1 MQRVYMR
8 VCIESI
14 HAHIC
19 RGRGNRGILRADLV
33 GFAKCSDESA
43 LTLRGG
49 ASRCEL
55 RPPLPQ
61 GRVQPA
67 AVAVAVAASC
77 LRKDSGRSGLPAGA
91 LAVGA
96 GK

>member
-1 MQRVYMR
+1 MH
-8 VCIESI
+8 VCIEST

-19 RGRGNRGILRADLV
+19 RSRDNRGILRADLV
-33 GFAKCSDESA
+33 GFAKCSDESS
-43 LTLRGG
+43 LPLRGG
-49 ASRCEL
+49 ASGCEL

-61 GRVQPA
+61 GRVQPD
-67 AVAVAVAASC
+67 AVAVAVDAGC
-77 LRKDSGRSGLPAGA
+77 LRKDSGRSGRSLPAGA

>member
-1 MQRVYMR
+1 MY

-19 RGRGNRGILRADLV
+19 GGRDNRGILRADLV
-33 GFAKCSDESA
+33 GFAKCSEESA
-43 LTLRGG
+43 LPLRGG

-67 AVAVAVAASC
+67 AVAVAVAAGC
-77 LRKDSGRSGLPAGA
+77 LRKLKDSGHSGRSLPAGA
-91 LAVGA
+91 LALGA